1 LLGAAVPCVSPTLL
15 QKKNRGAC
23 IGGKRLSVHTPRLL
37 KNNFNIFLIL
47 ERGRAI
53 ANVIQKNM
61 DSKSFPAV
69 FVNGSY
75 FGDVY
80 DVIQA
85 EADGR
90 LEVIAGA
97 VTRTYD
103 FDLFVIGGG
112 SAGLAAAK
120 VNL

>member
-1 LLGAAVPCVSPTLL
+1 
-15 QKKNRGAC
+15 
-23 IGGKRLSVHTPRLL
+23 
-37 KNNFNIFLIL
+37 
-47 ERGRAI
+47 
-53 ANVIQKNM
+53 M